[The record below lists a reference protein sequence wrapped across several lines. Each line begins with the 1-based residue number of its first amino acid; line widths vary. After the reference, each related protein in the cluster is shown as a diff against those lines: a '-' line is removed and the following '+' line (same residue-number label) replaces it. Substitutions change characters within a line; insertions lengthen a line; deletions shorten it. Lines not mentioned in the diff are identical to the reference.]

1 MNSVCMASFNGE
13 RYIKEQIDSI
23 LLQIGE
29 DDELIIS
36 DDGSTDQTVDVICS
50 YRDDRIKFVRN
61 VNRHGCIGNFE
72 NALRVASGDFIFLAD
87 QDDIWLSDEYTKMC
101 TLLEQYDLVVSDSV
115 VVDSNLNVI
124 EPSFFNY
131 FHSGMGI
138 MKNIIKSSYYGSCM
152 AFRKTLLYSALP
164 FPLTN
169 EIGHDLWLGLV
180 AEMTGRVYFF
190 NKPLIL
196 YRRHETAF
204 CKVSKE
210 ENKNERSLLQKLVGR
225 IVIIKELIAFRMGKK
240 RIKS

>member
-1 MNSVCMASFNGE
+1 MSMNSVCMASFNGE

-87 QDDIWLSDEYTKMC
+87 QDDIWLSDKYTKMC

-138 MKNIIKSSYYGSCM
+138 MKK
-152 AFRKTLLYSALP
+152 
-164 FPLTN
+164 
-169 EIGHDLWLGLV
+169 
-180 AEMTGRVYFF
+180 
-190 NKPLIL
+190 
-196 YRRHETAF
+196 
-204 CKVSKE
+204 
-210 ENKNERSLLQKLVGR
+210 
-225 IVIIKELIAFRMGKK
+225 
-240 RIKS
+240 